1 VSKYVL
7 WSKIA
12 QLGKSEQQQVLKYN
26 NQLAQG
32 YFDPLDANGKTK
44 YIAKTVYLLGPFHLD
59 IST

>member
-1 VSKYVL
+1 
-7 WSKIA
+7 
-12 QLGKSEQQQVLKYN
+12 LGKSEQQQVLKYN

-32 YFDPLDANGKTK
+32 YFDPLGANGKTK